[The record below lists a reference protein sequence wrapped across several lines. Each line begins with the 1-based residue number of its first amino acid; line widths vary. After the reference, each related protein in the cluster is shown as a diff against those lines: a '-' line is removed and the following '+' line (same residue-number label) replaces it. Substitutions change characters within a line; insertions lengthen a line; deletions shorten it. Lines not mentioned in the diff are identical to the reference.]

1 MASNKYEALEPLHDG
16 LQRPP
21 VALPVAQPVATV
33 VAAPFPA
40 QQQYFGADD
49 DLWSSGLA
57 GSGVAVRR
65 DWRGGLCQCA
75 GASQRANA
83 RVHAA
88 TRFAD
93 PRGKRRAR
101 APRR

>member
-1 MASNKYEALEPLHDG
+1 MAANKYEPLEPLHDG

-21 VALPVAQPVATV
+21 TALPVAQPVATV
-33 VAAPFPA
+33 VATPFSA
-40 QQQYFGADD
+40 QEQYFGADD

-75 GASQRANA
+75 GAAVCATARHA
-83 RVHAA
+83 RVHV
-88 TRFAD
+88 RREGFFA
-93 PRGKRRAR
+93 P
-101 APRR
+101 